1 MNEWMPTAPALQER
15 GAWPCPGS
23 QLRYLM
29 PEVHVPRR
37 GYFQTEGE
45 EGLSCGRLVGSSGL
59 ETSCDAPPSKAKP
72 QQLLTP
78 SPCNPNDHSGNGIGS
93 WGTTSDIP
101 EHRHTK
107 LIKQHPSP
115 PQALQFHV
123 TVPLGQLPSFS
134 GALFSCAH
142 GAGLSLFHFVL
153 GTLVIH
159 CPPHEC

>member
-1 MNEWMPTAPALQER
+1 MNEWMPTATALQER
-15 GAWPCPGS
+15 GAWHCPGS

-37 GYFQTEGE
+37 GYFHTEGE

-78 SPCNPNDHSGNGIGS
+78 SPCNPNDRSGNGIGT

-107 LIKQHPSP
+107 SIKQHPSP
-115 PQALQFHV
+115 ATGPP
-123 TVPLGQLPSFS
+123 VPRHRAPGAAAFLLCASFLVCTWSWPEFVSFCFGNFSRSLSPS
-134 GALFSCAH
+134 
-142 GAGLSLFHFVL
+142 
-153 GTLVIH
+153 
-159 CPPHEC
+159 